1 MFGNKKKDQEKD
13 ELEVPVASTGKITG
27 LTPLKGRGFVKE
39 TGSDF
44 SLFFNREGSA
54 EFDKLM
60 IGQAVNFLRER
71 DPLDRLRVHAIEVRP
86 A

>member
-1 MFGNKKKDQEKD
+1 MFGKKKEQASNE
-13 ELEVPVASTGKITG
+13 PVAPVATTGMITG
-27 LTPLKGRGFVKE
+27 YTPLKGRGFVRE
-39 TGSDF
+39 TGTDH

-54 EFDKLM
+54 EFDKLSV
-60 IGQAVNFLRER
+60 GQQVQFLREA

>member
-1 MFGNKKKDQEKD
+1 MFGKKKEQTIE
-13 ELEVPVASTGKITG
+13 EIEAPVASTGTVTG

-39 TGSDF
+39 TGTDH

-54 EFDKLM
+54 EFDKLA
-60 IGQAVNFLRER
+60 IGQNVNFLRER
-71 DPLDRLRVHAIEVRP
+71 DPRDRLRVHAIEVRP